1 MSEVGMEAL
10 IVYLLAFS
18 LSLYVGR
25 IASRFI
31 VNKWLVGWK
40 VIVIKPS
47 GDSRVWY
54 FDKKD

>member
-1 MSEVGMEAL
+1 METFMAIYL
-10 IVYLLAFS
+10 YLLAFS
-18 LSLYVGR
+18 VSLYLGR
-25 IASRFI
+25 FASRFI